1 MYNCVRLC
9 LHIALNDVNMY
20 ITPLYVLIGAS
31 RMGKE
36 PEFTKTVCV
45 RLEPE
50 LVETLQALADAE
62 DRTLSQ
68 FIRRELKAIGAR
80 HAKQSGGQG

>member
-1 MYNCVRLC
+1 
-9 LHIALNDVNMY
+9 
-20 ITPLYVLIGAS
+20 
-31 RMGKE
+31 MGKE